1 MERLRRDLEEQRTLA
16 RQLQHALNSRVGI
29 EQAKG
34 ILAERHDATI
44 DEAFDA
50 MRSYARSN
58 RRRLHDVAAEV
69 IASLASSDAE
79 RER

>member
-1 MERLRRDLEEQRTLA
+1 MERLRRDLEEHRTLA
-16 RQLQHALNSRVGI
+16 RQLQRALHSRVAI

-34 ILAERHDATI
+34 ILAERHGAMV

-69 IASLASSDAE
+69 IASLASSHAE
-79 RER
+79 RPR